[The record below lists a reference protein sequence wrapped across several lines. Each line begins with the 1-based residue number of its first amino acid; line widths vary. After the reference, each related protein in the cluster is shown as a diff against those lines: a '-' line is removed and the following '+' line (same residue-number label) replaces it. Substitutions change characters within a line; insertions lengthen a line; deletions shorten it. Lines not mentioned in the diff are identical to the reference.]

1 MLCSS
6 FMSNYS
12 SGEIC
17 MHCTCTLGSGV
28 IRCKRLFPIACASPP
43 PWKAPTDEFPEWGA
57 SNFQCRDK
65 WTGLKH
71 SASDILTRKRQSRS
85 CKDKSHLKPTY
96 QLAQWEVRIEMCD
109 FLPPVTFVCSTQTS
123 NRGRR
128 SPKEEEEEEEEH
140 SNMKTVGV
148 LPDFD
153 RAQKSIDDGKHVIP
167 IISQQLVS
175 VPIWGAPTMT
185 CVESHFFTFQ
195 NNKPKYAHFLHSSI
209 LMDIFVS
216 QDGGKILIRVS
227 GSRNVFLDKSFQGF
241 VLSWKICLFVSLSI
255 SSNRLPPLPLCA
267 TSSLRLFANVL
278 TFTVGHRKQGDPEK
292 N

>member
-1 MLCSS
+1 MCLPPHGFNISIVSLTLCSRISS

-123 NRGRR
+123 NRG
-128 SPKEEEEEEEEH
+128 
-140 SNMKTVGV
+140 
-148 LPDFD
+148 
-153 RAQKSIDDGKHVIP
+153 
-167 IISQQLVS
+167 
-175 VPIWGAPTMT
+175 
-185 CVESHFFTFQ
+185 
-195 NNKPKYAHFLHSSI
+195 
-209 LMDIFVS
+209 VS
-216 QDGGKILIRVS
+216 QRRRVCKKL
-227 GSRNVFLDKSFQGF
+227 NKFWQ
-241 VLSWKICLFVSLSI
+241 
-255 SSNRLPPLPLCA
+255 
-267 TSSLRLFANVL
+267 T
-278 TFTVGHRKQGDPEK
+278 HKQ
-292 N
+292 